1 LLLFA
6 TLNYMQII
14 EISPFQAFRRSV
26 VTVMQVVPKELRYV
40 AILTL
45 VGGAGPAIAIWL
57 NKVII
62 DEITRLLSTGTTQ
75 NAIALILAQPLL
87 LSSIAGSLLV
97 NLVSDAIANI
107 NSFVYTS
114 LRDRITGF
122 IQGQVIEK
130 VATFEDI
137 ALFETPDLLNL
148 VQLTE
153 KGVQR
158 LPELCIRLV
167 TMLEGIFI
175 FIPAILLSVSLA
187 WWIPLILFICV
198 IPAMYVERKYRKQVW
213 RVEKTQA
220 SVLREMN
227 LYKTVLTGETYAK
240 ELRLFS
246 LQPLLLER
254 WHGLYRT
261 IFKAMEQIRRRGTT
275 AVIGWSLLS
284 GLGFALTYVYV
295 VQGVLGG
302 THTLGDLALYT
313 GVILEV
319 RRSLDNLMSGGS
331 ELYNIALAT
340 TPIFQLLELEPQL
353 SRSHSELQSKSVR
366 KAWGEVRESA
376 VKNGNFERNGKNS
389 SAHRQALV
397 SLNATEYEASQTGID
412 IKNLSF
418 TYPNSDRAILKNI
431 NLTIHPNEMIVLVGE
446 NGAGKTTLAKLLCRL
461 YDPSQGAI
469 IWNGQDLRSLPLED
483 LRSRIDVVMQDYAR
497 FPTTVR
503 ENVAFGNLPK
513 MQDDQAIREAISEAG
528 LARVI
533 EKLDQGLET
542 LLGKQLEGGIDLS
555 GGQWQRLAIARALL
569 RLSPAELLIL
579 DEPTANLDPKTEH
592 EIYNIL
598 RTLAKGRIA
607 VVVSHRLAL
616 AKLADRV
623 VVLEHGQIIE
633 VGTHE
638 ELMALDGQYHLMFT
652 RQASSYN

>member
-1 LLLFA
+1 
-6 TLNYMQII
+6 MQII

-26 VTVMQVVPKELRYV
+26 ATVIQVVPKELRYV
-40 AILTL
+40 TILTL

-57 NKVII
+57 NKTII

-75 NAIALILAQPLL
+75 NAIALILSQPLL
-87 LSSIAGSLLV
+87 VSSIVGSLLV

-107 NSFVYTS
+107 NAFVYSS
-114 LRDRITGF
+114 LRDRILGF
-122 IQGQVIEK
+122 VQGQVIEK

-158 LPELCIRLV
+158 LPELCLRLV

-187 WWIPLILFICV
+187 WWIPLILFSCV
-198 IPAMYVERKYRKQVW
+198 TPVMYVQVKYRKQAW
-213 RVEKTQA
+213 GVERTQA

-240 ELRLFS
+240 EIRLFS

-261 IFKAMEQIRRRGTT
+261 IFRAMEQIRRRGTT

-284 GLGFALTYVYV
+284 GFGLALPYIYVI
-295 VQGVLGG
+295 QGVLGG

-353 SRSHSELQSKSVR
+353 SGSHAELQSKSVT
-366 KAWGEVRESA
+366 KVWGEVRESTA
-376 VKNGNFERNGKNS
+376 NNRHFQRNEND
-389 SAHRQALV
+389 RR
-397 SLNATEYEASQTGID
+397 SQTGID

-418 TYPNSDRAILKNI
+418 TYPNSNQPILKNI

-469 IWNGQDLRSLPLED
+469 IWNGQDLRSLSLED
-483 LRSRIDVVMQDYAR
+483 LRSRVDVVMQDYAR

-503 ENVAFGNLPK
+503 ENVAFGDLLK
-513 MQDDQAIREAISEAG
+513 IKDDDAIMEAIAEAG
-528 LARVI
+528 LTKVI
-533 EKLDQGLET
+533 SNLDRGLET

-569 RLSPAELLIL
+569 RLSPAELVIL

-598 RTLAKGRIA
+598 RNLAKGRIA

-633 VGTHE
+633 VGTHD
-638 ELMALDGQYHLMFT
+638 ELMALGGQYHLMFC

>member
-1 LLLFA
+1 
-6 TLNYMQII
+6 MQII

-40 AILTL
+40 TILTL

-57 NKVII
+57 NKTII
-62 DEITRLLSTGTTQ
+62 DEITRLLSIGTTE

-107 NSFVYTS
+107 NPFVYTS
-114 LRDRITGF
+114 LRDRISGF
-122 IQGQVIEK
+122 VQGQVIEK

-158 LPELCIRLV
+158 LPELCMRLV
-167 TMLEGIFI
+167 TMLEGVFI
-175 FIPAILLSVSLA
+175 FIPAILLLISLA
-187 WWIPLILFICV
+187 WWVPLILFSCV
-198 IPAMYVERKYRKQVW
+198 TPVMYVQMKYRKQVW
-213 RVEKTQA
+213 GVERTQA

-240 ELRLFS
+240 EIRLFS

-261 IFKAMEQIRRRGTT
+261 IFRAMEQIRLRGTT

-284 GLGFALTYVYV
+284 GLGLALPYIYV

-319 RRSLDNLMSGGS
+319 RRSLENLMSGGS

-353 SRSHSELQSKSVR
+353 SGSQSKSVT
-366 KAWGEVRESA
+366 KVSGKVRESA
-376 VKNGNFERNGKNS
+376 VNNRNFQKNGNNS
-389 SAHRQALV
+389 SDHRQALSGV
-397 SLNATEYEASQTGID
+397 NATEYEASQPGIY
-412 IKNLSF
+412 IENLSF
-418 TYPNSDRAILKNI
+418 TYPNSDVSILKNI

-503 ENVAFGNLPK
+503 ENVAFGDLPK
-513 MQDDQAIREAISEAG
+513 MQDDEAIKEAIAEAG

-623 VVLEHGQIIE
+623 IVLEHGQIIE
-633 VGTHE
+633 VGTHD
-638 ELMALDGQYHLMFT
+638 ELMAQGGQYHLMFT

>member
-1 LLLFA
+1 MLLFA
-6 TLNYMQII
+6 TLKYMQII

-26 VTVMQVVPKELRYV
+26 ITVMQVVPKELRYV

-45 VGGAGPAIAIWL
+45 LGGAGPAIAIWL

-75 NAIALILAQPLL
+75 NAIALILSQPVL
-87 LSSIAGSLLV
+87 LSSIAGSVLV

-148 VQLTE
+148 LQLTE
-153 KGVQR
+153 KGVLR
-158 LPELCIRLV
+158 LPELCVRLV
-167 TMLEGIFI
+167 MMLEGIFI

-187 WWIPLILFICV
+187 WWIPLILFSCAT
-198 IPAMYVERKYRKQVW
+198 PAMYVERKYRKQVW

-240 ELRLFS
+240 EIRLFS

-261 IFKAMEQIRRRGTT
+261 IFRAMEQIRRRGTT

-284 GLGFALTYVYV
+284 GLGFALPYLYI

-319 RRSLDNLMSGGS
+319 RRSLENLMSGGS
-331 ELYNIALAT
+331 ELYDIALAT

-353 SRSHSELQSKSVR
+353 SSSHPESWGKIRKSAANNQNFQR
-366 KAWGEVRESA
+366 
-376 VKNGNFERNGKNS
+376 NGN
-389 SAHRQALV
+389 RQGLSGEAL
-397 SLNATEYEASQTGID
+397 QKGID

-418 TYPNSDRAILKNI
+418 TYPNSDRPILKNI
-431 NLTIHPNEMIVLVGE
+431 NLRIHPNEMIVLVGE
-446 NGAGKTTLAKLLCRL
+446 NGAGKTTLTKLLCRL

-469 IWNGQDLRSLPLED
+469 IWDGQDLRSLPLEE

-513 MQDDQAIREAISEAG
+513 MQDDEAITEAIAEAG

-533 EKLDQGLET
+533 EKLDGGLET
-542 LLGKQLEGGIDLS
+542 ILGKQLEGGIDLS

-598 RTLAKGRIA
+598 RTLSKGRIA

-633 VGTHE
+633 VGTHD
-638 ELMALDGQYHLMFT
+638 ELIALGGQYHLMFT

>member
-1 LLLFA
+1 
-6 TLNYMQII
+6 MQII

-26 VTVMQVVPKELRYV
+26 ATVIQVVPKELRYV
-40 AILTL
+40 TILAL

-57 NKVII
+57 NKIII
-62 DEITRLLSTGTTQ
+62 DEITRLLSVGTTQ

-107 NSFVYTS
+107 NAFVYTS
-114 LRDRITGF
+114 LRDRISGF
-122 IQGQVIEK
+122 VQGQVIEK

-158 LPELCIRLV
+158 LPELCLRLV
-167 TMLEGIFI
+167 TLLEGIFI
-175 FIPAILLSVSLA
+175 FIPAILLSASLA
-187 WWIPLILFICV
+187 WWVPIILFSCV
-198 IPAMYVERKYRKQVW
+198 TPVMYVQMKYRKQAW
-213 RVEKTQA
+213 GVERTQA

-240 ELRLFS
+240 EIRLFS

-261 IFKAMEQIRRRGTT
+261 IFRAMEQIRRRGTT

-284 GLGFALTYVYV
+284 GLGLALPYIYI
-295 VQGVLGG
+295 VQGVLGR

-319 RRSLDNLMSGGS
+319 RRSLENLMSGGS

-353 SRSHSELQSKSVR
+353 SHSHVELQSEKALGKVKKSAANNR
-366 KAWGEVRESA
+366 NFEI
-376 VKNGNFERNGKNS
+376 NGNNS
-389 SAHRQALV
+389 SDRRQVLSRLNTTKSEAL
-397 SLNATEYEASQTGID
+397 QTGID
-412 IKNLSF
+412 IKHLSF
-418 TYPNSDRAILKNI
+418 TYPNSDRATLKNI

-469 IWNGQDLRSLPLED
+469 IWNGQELRSLPLEE

-513 MQDDQAIREAISEAG
+513 IHDDEAIREAIAEAG

-533 EKLDQGLET
+533 QKLDRGLET

-638 ELMALDGQYHLMFT
+638 ELIALGGQYHLMFT

>member
-1 LLLFA
+1 MLLFA
-6 TLNYMQII
+6 TLRYMQII

-26 VTVMQVVPKELRYV
+26 ATVMQVVPKELRYV

-45 VGGAGPAIAIWL
+45 LGGAGPAIAIWL

-75 NAIALILAQPLL
+75 NAIALILSQPLL

-107 NSFVYTS
+107 NAFVYTS
-114 LRDRITGF
+114 LRDRILGF
-122 IQGQVIEK
+122 AQGQVIEK

-148 VQLTE
+148 VQLSE

-158 LPELCIRLV
+158 LPELCLRLV
-167 TMLEGIFI
+167 TLLEGIFI
-175 FIPAILLSVSLA
+175 FIPAILLSMSLA
-187 WWIPLILFICV
+187 WWVPLILFSCV
-198 IPAMYVERKYRKQVW
+198 TPVMYVQMKYRKQAW
-213 RVEKTQA
+213 RIEKTQA

-240 ELRLFS
+240 EIRLFS

-261 IFKAMEQIRRRGTT
+261 IFRAMEQIRRRGTT

-284 GLGFALTYVYV
+284 GLGLALPYIYV

-319 RRSLDNLMSGGS
+319 RRSLENLMSGGS

-353 SRSHSELQSKSVR
+353 SRSNPELQSKSVT
-366 KAWGEVRESA
+366 KASGEVRKLA
-376 VKNGNFERNGKNS
+376 ANNNFERNGN
-389 SAHRQALV
+389 HHQPAL
-397 SLNATEYEASQTGID
+397 SRLNTTEYEASQTGIYV
-412 IKNLSF
+412 KNLSF
-418 TYPNSDRAILKNI
+418 TYPNSNHPILKNI

-469 IWNGQDLRSLPLED
+469 IWNGQDLRSLPLEE

-503 ENVAFGNLPK
+503 ENVAFGDLPK
-513 MQDDQAIREAISEAG
+513 MQDDAAITEAIAEAG

-533 EKLDQGLET
+533 QNLDQGLET

-598 RTLAKGRIA
+598 HSLAKGRIA

-623 VVLEHGQIIE
+623 VVLEHGEIIE
-633 VGTHE
+633 VGTHD
-638 ELMALDGQYHLMFT
+638 ELMALGGQYHLMFT

>member
-1 LLLFA
+1 
-6 TLNYMQII
+6 MQII

-26 VTVMQVVPKELRYV
+26 TTVMQVVPKELRYV

-45 VGGAGPAIAIWL
+45 LGGAGPAIAIWL
-57 NKVII
+57 NKLII
-62 DEITRLLSTGTTQ
+62 DEITRLLSAGTTQ
-75 NAIALILAQPLL
+75 NAIALILSQPLL
-87 LSSIAGSLLV
+87 LSSLAGSLLV

-148 VQLTE
+148 LQLTE

-158 LPELCIRLV
+158 LPELCVRLV
-167 TMLEGIFI
+167 MMLEGIFI

-187 WWIPLILFICV
+187 WWIPLILFSCV
-198 IPAMYVERKYRKQVW
+198 TPAMYVERKYRKQVW

-227 LYKTVLTGETYAK
+227 LYKTVLTGEIYAK
-240 ELRLFS
+240 EIRLFS

-261 IFKAMEQIRRRGTT
+261 IFRAMEQIRRRGTT
-275 AVIGWSLLS
+275 AVISWSLLS
-284 GLGFALTYVYV
+284 GLGFALPYLYV

-331 ELYNIALAT
+331 ELYDIALAT

-353 SRSHSELQSKSVR
+353 SGSQS
-366 KAWGEVRESA
+366 KAWGKVKESA
-376 VKNGNFERNGKNS
+376 VNNQNFQRNGN
-389 SAHRQALV
+389 RQAL
-397 SLNATEYEASQTGID
+397 SSEALQTGIC
-412 IKNLSF
+412 IENLFF
-418 TYPNSDRAILKNI
+418 TYPNSDAYGGKPRPILKNI
-431 NLTIHPNEMIVLVGE
+431 NLKIHPNEMIVLVGE

-503 ENVAFGNLPK
+503 ENVAFGDLRK
-513 MQDDQAIREAISEAG
+513 MQDDEAIGEAIAEAG

-598 RTLAKGRIA
+598 RTLSKGRIA

-633 VGTHE
+633 VGTHD
-638 ELMALDGQYHLMFT
+638 ELIALGGQYHLMFT

>member
-1 LLLFA
+1 
-6 TLNYMQII
+6 MQII
-14 EISPFQAFRRSV
+14 EISPFQAFHRSV
-26 VTVMQVVPKELRYV
+26 TTVIKVVPKELRYV
-40 AILTL
+40 TILTL
-45 VGGAGPAIAIWL
+45 LGGAGPAIAIWL
-57 NKVII
+57 NKTII
-62 DEITRLLSTGTTQ
+62 DEITRLLSTETTQ
-75 NAIALILAQPLL
+75 NAIALILSQPLL

-97 NLVSDAIANI
+97 NLVSDAVTSI

-148 VQLTE
+148 LQLTE

-158 LPELCIRLV
+158 LPELCLRLV

-187 WWIPLILFICV
+187 WWIPLILFSCAT
-198 IPAMYVERKYRKQVW
+198 PAMYVERKYRKQVW

-240 ELRLFS
+240 EIRLFS

-261 IFKAMEQIRRRGTT
+261 IFRAMEQIRRRGTT
-275 AVIGWSLLS
+275 AVIGWSLFS
-284 GLGFALTYVYV
+284 GFGFALPYIYV
-295 VQGVLGG
+295 VQGVLSG

-319 RRSLDNLMSGGS
+319 RRSLENLMSGGS
-331 ELYNIALAT
+331 ELYDIALAT

-353 SRSHSELQSKSVR
+353 SRSHPES
-366 KAWGEVRESA
+366 WGEIRESA
-376 VKNGNFERNGKNS
+376 VNNQNFQKNGN
-389 SAHRQALV
+389 RQ
-397 SLNATEYEASQTGID
+397 SLSGEASQTGID

-418 TYPNSDRAILKNI
+418 TYPNSDAYGGKQHPILKNI
-431 NLTIHPNEMIVLVGE
+431 NLKIHPNEMIVLVGE

-469 IWNGQDLRSLPLED
+469 IWNGQDLRSLPLEE

-503 ENVAFGNLPK
+503 ENVAFGNLAK
-513 MQDDQAIREAISEAG
+513 MQDDEAITEAIAEAG
-528 LARVI
+528 LSRVI
-533 EKLDQGLET
+533 EKLDRGLET

-598 RTLAKGRIA
+598 RTLSQGRIA

-633 VGTHE
+633 VGTHD
-638 ELMALDGQYHLMFT
+638 ELIALGGQYHLMFT
-652 RQASSYN
+652 RQASSYK

>member
-1 LLLFA
+1 
-6 TLNYMQII
+6 MQII

-26 VTVMQVVPKELRYV
+26 ITVMQVVPQELRYV

-45 VGGAGPAIAIWL
+45 LGGAGPAIAIWL

-62 DEITRLLSTGTTQ
+62 DEITRLLSAGTTQ
-75 NAIALILAQPLL
+75 NAIALILSQPVL

-148 VQLTE
+148 LQLTE

-158 LPELCIRLV
+158 LPELCVRLV
-167 TMLEGIFI
+167 MMLEGIFI

-187 WWIPLILFICV
+187 WWIPLILFSCV
-198 IPAMYVERKYRKQVW
+198 TPAMYVERKYRKQVW

-220 SVLREMN
+220 SILREMN
-227 LYKTVLTGETYAK
+227 LYKTVLTGEIYAK
-240 ELRLFS
+240 EIRLFS

-261 IFKAMEQIRRRGTT
+261 IFRAMEQIRRRGTT
-275 AVIGWSLLS
+275 AVISWSLLS
-284 GLGFALTYVYV
+284 GLGFALPYLYV

-319 RRSLDNLMSGGS
+319 RRSLENLMSGGS
-331 ELYNIALAT
+331 ELYDIALAT

-353 SRSHSELQSKSVR
+353 SSSQSKS
-366 KAWGEVRESA
+366 WGEVKESA
-376 VKNGNFERNGKNS
+376 VNNQNFQRNGNQ
-389 SAHRQALV
+389 QAL
-397 SLNATEYEASQTGID
+397 SSEALQTGID

-418 TYPNSDRAILKNI
+418 TYPNSDRPILKNI
-431 NLTIHPNEMIVLVGE
+431 NLKIHPNEMIVLVGE
-446 NGAGKTTLAKLLCRL
+446 NGAGKTTLTKLLCRL

-469 IWNGQDLRSLPLED
+469 IWDGQDLRSLPLED

-513 MQDDQAIREAISEAG
+513 MQDDEAITEAIAEAG

-533 EKLDQGLET
+533 EKLDGGLET

-598 RTLAKGRIA
+598 RTLARGRIA

-633 VGTHE
+633 VGTHD
-638 ELMALDGQYHLMFT
+638 ELIALGGQYHLMFT

>member
-1 LLLFA
+1 
-6 TLNYMQII
+6 MQII

-26 VTVMQVVPKELRYV
+26 ATVIQVVPKELRYV
-40 AILTL
+40 TILTL
-45 VGGAGPAIAIWL
+45 LGGAGPAIAIWL
-57 NKVII
+57 NKTII

-75 NAIALILAQPLL
+75 NAIALILSQPLL
-87 LSSIAGSLLV
+87 LYSIAGSLLV
-97 NLVSDAIANI
+97 NLVSDVIANI
-107 NSFVYTS
+107 NAFVYTS
-114 LRDRITGF
+114 LRDRIFGF
-122 IQGQVIEK
+122 VQGQVIEK

-158 LPELCIRLV
+158 LPELCLRLV

-187 WWIPLILFICV
+187 WWVPLILFSCV
-198 IPAMYVERKYRKQVW
+198 TPVMYVQMKYRKQAW
-213 RVEKTQA
+213 GVERTQA
-220 SVLREMN
+220 SVFREMN

-240 ELRLFS
+240 EIRLFS

-261 IFKAMEQIRRRGTT
+261 IFRAMEQIRRRGTT

-284 GLGFALTYVYV
+284 GLGLALPYIYVI
-295 VQGVLGG
+295 QGVLGG

-319 RRSLDNLMSGGS
+319 RRSLDNLISGGS

-353 SRSHSELQSKSVR
+353 SSSHAELQSKSVT
-366 KAWGEVRESA
+366 KVWEKVRESTA
-376 VKNGNFERNGKNS
+376 NNRNFQRNGNDR
-389 SAHRQALV
+389 R
-397 SLNATEYEASQTGID
+397 SQTGID

-418 TYPNSDRAILKNI
+418 TYPNSNQPILKNI

-461 YDPSQGAI
+461 YDPSQGEI

-503 ENVAFGNLPK
+503 ENVAFGDLLK
-513 MQDDQAIREAISEAG
+513 IKDDDAIMEAIAEAG

-533 EKLDQGLET
+533 SNLDRGLET

-569 RLSPAELLIL
+569 RLSPAELVIL

-598 RTLAKGRIA
+598 RNLAKGRIA

-633 VGTHE
+633 VGTHD
-638 ELMALDGQYHLMFT
+638 ELMALGGQYHLMFC

>member
-1 LLLFA
+1 
-6 TLNYMQII
+6 MQII

-26 VTVMQVVPKELRYV
+26 ATVIQVVPKELRYV
-40 AILTL
+40 TILTL

-57 NKVII
+57 NKTII

-75 NAIALILAQPLL
+75 NAIALILSQPLL

-107 NSFVYTS
+107 NAFVYSS
-114 LRDRITGF
+114 LRDRVFGF
-122 IQGQVIEK
+122 VQGQVIEK

-158 LPELCIRLV
+158 LPELCLRLV

-187 WWIPLILFICV
+187 WWVPLILFSCV
-198 IPAMYVERKYRKQVW
+198 TPVMYVQVKYRKQAW
-213 RVEKTQA
+213 GVERTQA
-220 SVLREMN
+220 SVFREMN

-240 ELRLFS
+240 EIRLFS

-261 IFKAMEQIRRRGTT
+261 IFRAMEQIRRRGTT

-284 GLGFALTYVYV
+284 GLGLALPYIYVI
-295 VQGVLGG
+295 QGVLGG

-353 SRSHSELQSKSVR
+353 SRSHAELQSKSVT
-366 KAWGEVRESA
+366 KVWEKVRESA
-376 VKNGNFERNGKNS
+376 ANNRNFQRNGNDR
-389 SAHRQALV
+389 R
-397 SLNATEYEASQTGID
+397 SQTGID

-418 TYPNSDRAILKNI
+418 TYPNSDRPILKNI

-503 ENVAFGNLPK
+503 ENVAFGDLVK
-513 MQDDQAIREAISEAG
+513 MQDDDAITEAIAEAG

-533 EKLDQGLET
+533 SNLDRGLET

-569 RLSPAELLIL
+569 RLSPAELVIL

-598 RTLAKGRIA
+598 RNLAKGRIA

-633 VGTHE
+633 VGTHD
-638 ELMALDGQYHLMFT
+638 ELMALGGQYHLMFC

>member
-1 LLLFA
+1 
-6 TLNYMQII
+6 MQII

-26 VTVMQVVPKELRYV
+26 ATVIQVVPKELRYV
-40 AILTL
+40 TILTL
-45 VGGAGPAIAIWL
+45 MGGAGPAIAIWL
-57 NKVII
+57 NKTII

-75 NAIALILAQPLL
+75 NAIALILSQPLL

-107 NSFVYTS
+107 NAFVYSS
-114 LRDRITGF
+114 LRDRIFGF
-122 IQGQVIEK
+122 VQGQVIEK

-158 LPELCIRLV
+158 LPELCLRLV

-187 WWIPLILFICV
+187 WWIPLILFSCV
-198 IPAMYVERKYRKQVW
+198 TPVMYVQLKYRKQAW
-213 RVEKTQA
+213 GVERTQA
-220 SVLREMN
+220 SVFREMN

-240 ELRLFS
+240 EIRLFS

-261 IFKAMEQIRRRGTT
+261 IFRAMEQIRRRGTT

-284 GLGFALTYVYV
+284 GFGLALPYIYVI
-295 VQGVLGG
+295 QGVLGG

-340 TPIFQLLELEPQL
+340 TPIFQLLELEPHL
-353 SRSHSELQSKSVR
+353 SRSYGELQSKSVTKVWR
-366 KAWGEVRESA
+366 EVRESTA
-376 VKNGNFERNGKNS
+376 NNRNFQRNGNDR
-389 SAHRQALV
+389 R
-397 SLNATEYEASQTGID
+397 SQTGID

-418 TYPNSDRAILKNI
+418 TYPNSNQPILKNI

-503 ENVAFGNLPK
+503 ENVAFGDLVK
-513 MQDDQAIREAISEAG
+513 MQDDRAITEAIAEAG
-528 LARVI
+528 LTRVI
-533 EKLDQGLET
+533 SNLDRGLET

-569 RLSPAELLIL
+569 RLSPAELVIL

-598 RTLAKGRIA
+598 RNLAKGRIA

-633 VGTHE
+633 VGTHD
-638 ELMALDGQYHLMFT
+638 ELMALGGQYHLMFC

>member
-1 LLLFA
+1 
-6 TLNYMQII
+6 MQII

-26 VTVMQVVPKELRYV
+26 ATVIQVVPKELRYV
-40 AILTL
+40 TILTL
-45 VGGAGPAIAIWL
+45 LGGAGPAIAIWL
-57 NKVII
+57 NKTII

-75 NAIALILAQPLL
+75 NAITLILSQPLL
-87 LSSIAGSLLV
+87 LYSIAGSLLV

-107 NSFVYTS
+107 NAFVYTS
-114 LRDRITGF
+114 LRDRIFGF
-122 IQGQVIEK
+122 VQGQVIEK

-158 LPELCIRLV
+158 LPELCLRLV

-187 WWIPLILFICV
+187 RWVPLILFSCV
-198 IPAMYVERKYRKQVW
+198 TPVMYVQMKYRKQAW
-213 RVEKTQA
+213 GVERTQA
-220 SVLREMN
+220 SVFREMN

-240 ELRLFS
+240 EIRLFS

-261 IFKAMEQIRRRGTT
+261 IFRAMEQIRRRGTT

-284 GLGFALTYVYV
+284 GFGLALPYIYVI
-295 VQGVLGG
+295 QGVLGG

-353 SRSHSELQSKSVR
+353 SHSHAELQSKSVT
-366 KAWGEVRESA
+366 KVWGEVRESA
-376 VKNGNFERNGKNS
+376 ANNRNFQRNGNDR
-389 SAHRQALV
+389 R
-397 SLNATEYEASQTGID
+397 SQTGID
-412 IKNLSF
+412 IQNLSF
-418 TYPNSDRAILKNI
+418 TYPNSNQPILKNI

-503 ENVAFGNLPK
+503 ENVAFGDLLK
-513 MQDDQAIREAISEAG
+513 IKDDDAIMEAIAEAG

-533 EKLDQGLET
+533 SNLDRGLET

-569 RLSPAELLIL
+569 RLSPAELVIL

-598 RTLAKGRIA
+598 RNLAKGRIA

-633 VGTHE
+633 VGTHD
-638 ELMALDGQYHLMFT
+638 ELMALGGQYHLMFC

>member
-6 TLNYMQII
+6 TLKYMQII

-26 VTVMQVVPKELRYV
+26 TTVMQVVPKELRYV

-45 VGGAGPAIAIWL
+45 LGGAGPAIAIWL
-57 NKVII
+57 NKTII

-75 NAIALILAQPLL
+75 NAIALILSQPLL
-87 LSSIAGSLLV
+87 LSSLAGSLLV

-148 VQLTE
+148 LQLTE
-153 KGVQR
+153 KGVQQ
-158 LPELCIRLV
+158 LPELCVRLV

-187 WWIPLILFICV
+187 WWIPLILFSCV
-198 IPAMYVERKYRKQVW
+198 TPAMYVERKYRKQVW

-227 LYKTVLTGETYAK
+227 LYKTVLTGEIYAK
-240 ELRLFS
+240 EIRLFS

-261 IFKAMEQIRRRGTT
+261 IFRAMEQIRRRGTT
-275 AVIGWSLLS
+275 AVISWSLLS
-284 GLGFALTYVYV
+284 GLGFALPYVYV

-331 ELYNIALAT
+331 ELYDIALAT

-353 SRSHSELQSKSVR
+353 SCSHPELQSKS
-366 KAWGEVRESA
+366 WGEVKESA
-376 VKNGNFERNGKNS
+376 FNNQNFQRNGN
-389 SAHRQALV
+389 RQAL
-397 SLNATEYEASQTGID
+397 SSEASQTGIC
-412 IKNLSF
+412 IENLSF
-418 TYPNSDRAILKNI
+418 TYPNSNRPILKNI
-431 NLTIHPNEMIVLVGE
+431 NLRIHPNEMIVLVGE

-503 ENVAFGNLPK
+503 ENVAFGDLPK
-513 MQDDQAIREAISEAG
+513 MQDDEAIREAIAEAG
-528 LARVI
+528 LTRVI

-598 RTLAKGRIA
+598 RTLSKGRIA

-633 VGTHE
+633 VGTHD
-638 ELMALDGQYHLMFT
+638 ELIALGGQYHLMFT

>member
-1 LLLFA
+1 
-6 TLNYMQII
+6 MQII

-40 AILTL
+40 TILTL
-45 VGGAGPAIAIWL
+45 LGGAGPAIAIWL

-62 DEITRLLSTGTTQ
+62 DEITRLLSAGTTQ

-87 LSSIAGSLLV
+87 LSSIAGSLLI

-107 NSFVYTS
+107 NPFVYTS
-114 LRDRITGF
+114 LRDRISGF
-122 IQGQVIEK
+122 VQGQVIEK

-158 LPELCIRLV
+158 LPELCMRLV
-167 TMLEGIFI
+167 TMLEGVFI
-175 FIPAILLSVSLA
+175 FIPAILLLVSLA
-187 WWIPLILFICV
+187 WWVPLILFSCV
-198 IPAMYVERKYRKQVW
+198 TPVMYVQMKYRKQVW
-213 RVEKTQA
+213 GVERTQA

-240 ELRLFS
+240 EIRLFS
-246 LQPLLLER
+246 LQTLLLER

-261 IFKAMEQIRRRGTT
+261 IFRAMQQIRRRGTT

-284 GLGFALTYVYV
+284 GLGLALPYIYV
-295 VQGVLGG
+295 VQGVIGG

-319 RRSLDNLMSGGS
+319 HRSLENLMSGGS

-353 SRSHSELQSKSVR
+353 SGSQSKSVT
-366 KAWGEVRESA
+366 KVSGKVRESA
-376 VKNGNFERNGKNS
+376 VNNRKFQKNGNNS
-389 SAHRQALV
+389 SDHRQALSGV
-397 SLNATEYEASQTGID
+397 NATEYEASQTGIY
-412 IKNLSF
+412 IENLSF
-418 TYPNSDRAILKNI
+418 TYPNSDVSILKNI

-503 ENVAFGNLPK
+503 ENVAFGDLPK
-513 MQDDQAIREAISEAG
+513 IQDDDAITKAIAEAG

-533 EKLDQGLET
+533 EKLDHGLET

-569 RLSPAELLIL
+569 RLSPAELVIL

-598 RTLAKGRIA
+598 RSLAKGRIA

-633 VGTHE
+633 VGTHD
-638 ELMALDGQYHLMFT
+638 ELIALGGQYHLMFT

>member
-1 LLLFA
+1 MLLFA
-6 TLNYMQII
+6 TLKYMQII

-26 VTVMQVVPKELRYV
+26 ITVMQVVPQELRYV

-45 VGGAGPAIAIWL
+45 LGGAGPAIAIWL

-62 DEITRLLSTGTTQ
+62 DEITRLLSAGTTQ
-75 NAIALILAQPLL
+75 NAIALILSQPVL

-148 VQLTE
+148 LQLTE

-158 LPELCIRLV
+158 LPELCVRLV
-167 TMLEGIFI
+167 MMLEGIFI

-187 WWIPLILFICV
+187 WWIPLILFSCV
-198 IPAMYVERKYRKQVW
+198 TPAMYVERKYRKQVW

-220 SVLREMN
+220 SILREMN
-227 LYKTVLTGETYAK
+227 LYKTVLTGEIYAK
-240 ELRLFS
+240 EIRLFS

-261 IFKAMEQIRRRGTT
+261 IFRAMEQIRRRGTT
-275 AVIGWSLLS
+275 AVISWSLLS
-284 GLGFALTYVYV
+284 GLGFALPYLYV

-319 RRSLDNLMSGGS
+319 RRSLENLMSGGS
-331 ELYNIALAT
+331 ELYDIALAT

-353 SRSHSELQSKSVR
+353 SSSQSKS
-366 KAWGEVRESA
+366 WGEVKESA
-376 VKNGNFERNGKNS
+376 VNNQNFQRNGNQ
-389 SAHRQALV
+389 QAL
-397 SLNATEYEASQTGID
+397 SSEALQTGID

-418 TYPNSDRAILKNI
+418 TYPNSDRPILKNI
-431 NLTIHPNEMIVLVGE
+431 NLKIHPNEMIVLVGE
-446 NGAGKTTLAKLLCRL
+446 NGAGKTTLTKLLCRL

-469 IWNGQDLRSLPLED
+469 IWDGQDLRSLPLED

-513 MQDDQAIREAISEAG
+513 MQDDEAITEAIAEAG

-533 EKLDQGLET
+533 EKLDGGLET

-598 RTLAKGRIA
+598 RTLARGRIA

-633 VGTHE
+633 VGTHD
-638 ELMALDGQYHLMFT
+638 ELIALGGQYHLMFT

>member
-1 LLLFA
+1 
-6 TLNYMQII
+6 MQII

-26 VTVMQVVPKELRYV
+26 ATVIQVVPKELRYV
-40 AILTL
+40 TILAL

-57 NKVII
+57 NKIII
-62 DEITRLLSTGTTQ
+62 DEITRLLSVGTTQ

-158 LPELCIRLV
+158 LPELCLRLV
-167 TMLEGIFI
+167 TLLEGIFI

-187 WWIPLILFICV
+187 WWVPLILFICV
-198 IPAMYVERKYRKQVW
+198 TPAMYVERKYRKQVW

-240 ELRLFS
+240 EIRLFS
-246 LQPLLLER
+246 LQPLFLER

-284 GLGFALTYVYV
+284 GLGFALPYVYV
-295 VQGVLGG
+295 IHGVLGR

-353 SRSHSELQSKSVR
+353 SRSHPELQSKKV
-366 KAWGEVRESA
+366 WGEVRESA
-376 VKNGNFERNGKNS
+376 ANNGNLEINGNNS
-389 SAHRQALV
+389 SDRWQG
-397 SLNATEYEASQTGID
+397 LNATEYEVLQTGIE

-418 TYPNSDRAILKNI
+418 TYPNSDAYGGKQRPILKNI
-431 NLTIHPNEMIVLVGE
+431 NLTIHHNEMIVLVGE

-513 MQDDQAIREAISEAG
+513 MQDDAAITEAIAEAG

-533 EKLDQGLET
+533 ENLDQGLET

-638 ELMALDGQYHLMFT
+638 ELIALGGQYHLMFT

>member
-1 LLLFA
+1 
-6 TLNYMQII
+6 MQII

-26 VTVMQVVPKELRYV
+26 VTVIQVVPKELRYV
-40 AILTL
+40 TILTL
-45 VGGAGPAIAIWL
+45 MGGAGSAIAIWL
-57 NKVII
+57 NKTII

-75 NAIALILAQPLL
+75 NAIALILSQPLL
-87 LSSIAGSLLV
+87 LYSIAGSLLV

-107 NSFVYTS
+107 NPFVYTS
-114 LRDRITGF
+114 LRDRISGF
-122 IQGQVIEK
+122 VQGQVIEK

-158 LPELCIRLV
+158 LPELCMRLV
-167 TMLEGIFI
+167 TILEGVFI
-175 FIPAILLSVSLA
+175 FIPAILLLVSLA
-187 WWIPLILFICV
+187 WWVPLILFSCV
-198 IPAMYVERKYRKQVW
+198 TPVMYVQMKYRKQVW
-213 RVEKTQA
+213 GVERTQA

-240 ELRLFS
+240 EIRLFS
-246 LQPLLLER
+246 LQTLLLER

-261 IFKAMEQIRRRGTT
+261 IFRAMQQIRRRGTT
-275 AVIGWSLLS
+275 GVIGWSLLS
-284 GLGFALTYVYV
+284 GFGLALPYVYV
-295 VQGVLGG
+295 VQGVIGG

-319 RRSLDNLMSGGS
+319 HRSLENLMSGGS

-353 SRSHSELQSKSVR
+353 SGSQSKSVTNVSG
-366 KAWGEVRESA
+366 KVRESA
-376 VKNGNFERNGKNS
+376 VNNRKFQKNGNNS
-389 SAHRQALV
+389 SDYRQALSDV
-397 SLNATEYEASQTGID
+397 NATEYEASQTGID

-418 TYPNSDRAILKNI
+418 TYPNSNQPILKNI

-469 IWNGQDLRSLPLED
+469 IWNGQDLRSLPLEQ

-503 ENVAFGNLPK
+503 ENVAFGDLPK
-513 MQDDQAIREAISEAG
+513 MQDDAAITEAIAEAG
-528 LARVI
+528 LAKVI
-533 EKLDQGLET
+533 QNLDQGLET

-569 RLSPAELLIL
+569 RLSPAELVIL

-598 RTLAKGRIA
+598 RNLAKGRIA

-633 VGTHE
+633 VGTHD
-638 ELMALDGQYHLMFT
+638 ELMALGGQYHLMFC

>member
-1 LLLFA
+1 
-6 TLNYMQII
+6 MQII

-26 VTVMQVVPKELRYV
+26 MTVMQVVPQELRYV

-45 VGGAGPAIAIWL
+45 LGGAGPAIAIWL

-75 NAIALILAQPLL
+75 NAIALILSQPLL

-148 VQLTE
+148 LQLTE
-153 KGVQR
+153 KGVLR
-158 LPELCIRLV
+158 LPELCVRLV
-167 TMLEGIFI
+167 MMLEGIFI

-187 WWIPLILFICV
+187 WWIPLILFSCV
-198 IPAMYVERKYRKQVW
+198 TPAMYVERKYRKQVW

-240 ELRLFS
+240 EIRLFS

-261 IFKAMEQIRRRGTT
+261 IFRAMEQIRRRGTT

-284 GLGFALTYVYV
+284 GLGFALPYLYV

-331 ELYNIALAT
+331 ELYDIALAT

-353 SRSHSELQSKSVR
+353 SSSHPES
-366 KAWGEVRESA
+366 WGKTRESA
-376 VKNGNFERNGKNS
+376 ANNQNFQRNGN
-389 SAHRQALV
+389 RQSLSGEAL
-397 SLNATEYEASQTGID
+397 QKGID
-412 IKNLSF
+412 IENLSF
-418 TYPNSDRAILKNI
+418 TYPNSDRPILKNI
-431 NLTIHPNEMIVLVGE
+431 NLRIHPNEMIVLVGE
-446 NGAGKTTLAKLLCRL
+446 NGAGKTTLTKLLCRL

-513 MQDDQAIREAISEAG
+513 MQDDEAITEAIAEAG
-528 LARVI
+528 LAKVI
-533 EKLDQGLET
+533 EKLDGGLET

-633 VGTHE
+633 VGTHD
-638 ELMALDGQYHLMFT
+638 ELIALGGQYHLMFT

>member
-1 LLLFA
+1 
-6 TLNYMQII
+6 MQII

-26 VTVMQVVPKELRYV
+26 TTVMQVVPKELRYV

-45 VGGAGPAIAIWL
+45 LGGAGPAIAIWL
-57 NKVII
+57 NKTII

-75 NAIALILAQPLL
+75 NAIALILSQPVL
-87 LSSIAGSLLV
+87 LSSIAGSLVV

-148 VQLTE
+148 LQLTE

-158 LPELCIRLV
+158 LPELCVRLV
-167 TMLEGIFI
+167 MMLEGIFI

-187 WWIPLILFICV
+187 WWIPLILFSCAT
-198 IPAMYVERKYRKQVW
+198 PAMYVERKYRKQVW

-220 SVLREMN
+220 SILREMN
-227 LYKTVLTGETYAK
+227 LYKTILTGEIYAK
-240 ELRLFS
+240 EIRLFS

-261 IFKAMEQIRRRGTT
+261 IFRAMEQIRRRGTT

-284 GLGFALTYVYV
+284 GLGFALPYLYV
-295 VQGVLGG
+295 VQGELGG

-313 GVILEV
+313 GIILEV
-319 RRSLDNLMSGGS
+319 RRSLENLMSGGS
-331 ELYNIALAT
+331 ELYDIALAT

-353 SRSHSELQSKSVR
+353 SSSHPKS
-366 KAWGEVRESA
+366 WLEVKESA
-376 VKNGNFERNGKNS
+376 VKNQNFQINGN
-389 SAHRQALV
+389 RQSLSGEAL
-397 SLNATEYEASQTGID
+397 QTGID

-418 TYPNSDRAILKNI
+418 TYPNSDASGGKQRPILKNI
-431 NLTIHPNEMIVLVGE
+431 NLRIHPNEMIVLVGE
-446 NGAGKTTLAKLLCRL
+446 NGAGKTTLTKLLCRL

-469 IWNGQDLRSLPLED
+469 IWNGQDLRSLPLEE

-513 MQDDQAIREAISEAG
+513 MQDDEAITEAIAEAG

-533 EKLDQGLET
+533 EKLDGGLET

-598 RTLAKGRIA
+598 RTLSKGRIA

-633 VGTHE
+633 VGTHD
-638 ELMALDGQYHLMFT
+638 ELIALGGQYHLMFT